1 MDESSFLLFLFSR
14 CATSTLPMCHFH
26 TPDVPLPQSRCAT
39 FTPLDVPLP
48 HPRCATSTPS
58 MCHFH
63 TLKAPLCAANR
74 LTSAS
79 SPCFLS
85 LQPMLSQPPIHV
97 VLASNA
103 PRFQS
108 PTLEIFRENEKTGQQ
123 VTQSLKKPMY
133 RRGLRSDLF
142 AEQVTNRSL
151 NKVTEKRIRGWC
163 KSG

>member
-14 CATSTLPMCHFH
+14 CATSTVPMCHFRTPRCATSTVPMCHFH
-26 TPDVPLPQSRCAT
+26 SP
-39 FTPLDVPLP
+39 DVPLP
-48 HPRCATSTPS
+48 HPQSATSTPS
-58 MCHFH
+58 KRHFALPTALLQPPTH
-63 TLKAPLCAANR
+63 AF
-74 LTSAS
+74 SAS

-151 NKVTEKRIRGWC
+151 TGH
-163 KSG
+163 